1 MLLIVI
7 LLLIALAGFWGLWR
21 GIQRGFLTM
30 LAILFAALLVDLWGN
45 TWTLQLR
52 ERFQVEDVSS
62 LEWLTTITAFS
73 MVTLILGYGSGL
85 LLPRPKTPKRM
96 SFNERLI
103 GGLLGVLN
111 GMLMTAFV
119 LRYGIALR
127 PPAFAATVR
136 SEIILS
142 LLHAWLPW
150 YILVSAL
157 MLHLL
162 IIYRAIMRIVQF
174 LLQPRLPVGAPRHP
188 GAGLSKTQRQGTYP
202 YDEPPLPPNV
212 AKQLHINAKI
222 DQALREHQQ

>member
-30 LAILFAALLVDLWGN
+30 LAILFAALLVDLWGS

-52 ERFQVEDVSS
+52 DQFQIEDVTG
-62 LEWLTTITAFS
+62 LEWLTTIIAFS
-73 MVTLILGYGSGL
+73 LITLILGYGSGL
-85 LLPRPKTPKRM
+85 LLPRPKIPKRM
-96 SFNERLI
+96 TLNERLI
-103 GGLLGVLN
+103 GGLIGVLN

-127 PPAFAATVR
+127 PPAFAATVS

-150 YILVSAL
+150 YILGSAL
-157 MLHLL
+157 ILHLL
-162 IIYRAIMRIVQF
+162 IIYRAVVRVVQF
-174 LLQPRLPVGAPRHP
+174 LLQPRLPVGTPRHP
-188 GAGLSKTQRQGTYP
+188 GAGLNETQRRGTYLHE
-202 YDEPPLPPNV
+202 EPPLPPNV
-212 AKQLHINAKI
+212 AKQMQVNAKI
-222 DQALREHQQ
+222 EQALRERRQ